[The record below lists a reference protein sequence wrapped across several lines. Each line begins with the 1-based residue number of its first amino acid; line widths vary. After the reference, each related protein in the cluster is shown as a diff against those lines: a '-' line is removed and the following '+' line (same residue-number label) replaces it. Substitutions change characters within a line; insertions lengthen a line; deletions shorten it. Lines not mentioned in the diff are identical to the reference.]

1 LSTQNGD
8 VTTEPKSR
16 RGNGGSKVE
25 PDSRRGKGGAGAART
40 GIPLRREEILDAAEE
55 VLRRHGPAKTG
66 VVDVAR
72 ALDVSH
78 ASVYRHFSSKA
89 ALRDAVTLRWLE
101 RISAPLEEV
110 VSRRGPASARLHDWL
125 VLLAT
130 TKQTMA
136 TEDPELFE
144 TFHQLTLASRD
155 VVAAHVT
162 NLGAQ
167 LARIIADGMAS
178 GELAAGDAVVMGRAV
193 LHATARFHH
202 PTLAGEWGDRALLAD
217 ELDAV
222 YTLLLRGLLAEPSTP
237 DHQRTRKGTP

>member
-1 LSTQNGD
+1 MTAGLD
-8 VTTEPKSR
+8 VPRGSR
-16 RGNGGSKVE
+16 R
-25 PDSRRGKGGAGAART
+25 AAAARAAT
-40 GIPLRREEILDAAEE
+40 PLGREEILDAAEE
-55 VLRRHGPAKTG
+55 VLRRHGPAKAG

-89 ALRDAVTLRWLE
+89 ALRDAVTLRWLQ
-101 RISAPLEEV
+101 RISAPLEQV
-110 VSRRGPASARLHDWL
+110 VRRRVTASTRLHDWL

-136 TEDPELFE
+136 IEDPELFE

-162 NLGAQ
+162 HLGDQ
-167 LARIIADGMAS
+167 LARIVADGMAD
-178 GELAAGDAVVMGRAV
+178 GEFTPGDPDVTGRAL

-202 PTLAGEWGDRALLAD
+202 PTLAGEWGDRAVLAA
-217 ELDAV
+217 ELEAV
-222 YTLLLRGLLAEPSTP
+222 HTLLLRGLRAAPVST
-237 DHQRTRKGTP
+237 DHHRTRTGTA